1 MSRNEHP
8 SGQPFRYVGHTAKA
22 IATLEWFLKDLRS
35 PEGEMTNS
43 GFVRRQNNDST
54 TDLICLGCFQTVA
67 HSQEQADLAAA
78 ETEHACDP
86 FCDLLSFQSGS
97 RREIIA

>member
-1 MSRNEHP
+1 
-8 SGQPFRYVGHTAKA
+8 
-22 IATLEWFLKDLRS
+22 
-35 PEGEMTNS
+35 MTNS